1 MPHVSREVIPDIV
14 TPFIVI
20 ESDTKYDTILNE
32 NIKNVSV
39 IGLIR
44 MKLQCLK
51 TKAVKNPKNSPINN
65 DIVPSIMN
73 YPKIINGV
81 AAVKF

>member
-1 MPHVSREVIPDIV
+1 M
-14 TPFIVI
+14 IVI
-20 ESDTKYDTILNE
+20 ESETKYDTILNE

-51 TKAVKNPKNSPINN
+51 TNAVKNPKTRPIVKE
-65 DIVPSIMN
+65 IVPSIIN
-73 YPKIINGV
+73 YPKIMKGV

>member
-1 MPHVSREVIPDIV
+1 MPHVRREVIPDIV

-20 ESDTKYDTILNE
+20 ESETKYETMLNE

-51 TKAVKNPKNSPINN
+51 TKAVKNPKISPIVK
-65 DIVPSIMN
+65 DIVPSIIN
-73 YPKIINGV
+73 YPKIIKGV